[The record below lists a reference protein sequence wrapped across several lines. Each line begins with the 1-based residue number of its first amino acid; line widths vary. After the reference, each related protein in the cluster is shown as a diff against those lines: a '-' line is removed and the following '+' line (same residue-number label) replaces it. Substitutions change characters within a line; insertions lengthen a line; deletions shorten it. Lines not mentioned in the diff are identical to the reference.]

1 MQFAIVYTL
10 IEPNLE
16 VGKGSYNSKPQKSKL
31 WSSKYSGT
39 YIREWQV
46 RDLLFDKNLH

>member
-16 VGKGSYNSKPQKSKL
+16 VGKGFYNSKPQKSKTVEL
-31 WSSKYSGT
+31 KIQW
-39 YIREWQV
+39 
-46 RDLLFDKNLH
+46 LLY